1 MRAWAVSCGWRSL
14 CMDFLPPSGSLL
26 QGYRRVSRADGHVIF
41 KVRWWLVESISQWS
55 RNFQEAF
62 LLLLTFKNGSN
73 NFGFVRYWMNQ
84 RQFFGNDFFY
94 KKFAY
99 SASVKMRS
107 RHSLYAEYRVLAK
120 PNKCFWSRI
129 CKIRFKNRELVP
141 TRAACCDCK
150 CKNFPSRKITARFK
164 LNLKTDGLDC
174 KMIFKFGRHIERL
187 HSARKQGRRVYI
199 CLFCFAKYLLGAP
212 KPLNCIRWMQAVLSK

>member
-73 NFGFVRYWMNQ
+73 NSGLMWYWMKQ
-84 RQFFGNDFFY
+84 RWFFRNEFFS
-94 KKFAY
+94 KKLLIQHLLRYAVGAILYWISGFGEAQQ
-99 SASVKMRS
+99 SFLKSDLKNLIQKLRVGTGLPCLLRMQTRKFSKKKNNRPLQVELKNGWSQSQNVFQIWEAHWEAS
-107 RHSLYAEYRVLAK
+107 
-120 PNKCFWSRI
+120 
-129 CKIRFKNRELVP
+129 
-141 TRAACCDCK
+141 
-150 CKNFPSRKITARFK
+150 
-164 LNLKTDGLDC
+164 
-174 KMIFKFGRHIERL
+174 
-187 HSARKQGRRVYI
+187 
-199 CLFCFAKYLLGAP
+199 
-212 KPLNCIRWMQAVLSK
+212 